1 MARPLVD
8 TYDGFARRPA
18 GKAEHLAPLGIE
30 PRTLEMHAL
39 VRLDRQVALVGLL
52 QLLGGDAEEAR
63 VDIQWDA
70 CLGLSRRPVM
80 SGGTAPVGA
89 RVVLC
94 GFEGWLAGED
104 ASPVR
109 QGDEIERPRDAGLVA
124 GGSRIGH
131 ERARW
136 ACGGADAESSGPP
149 SRRQTTE
156 HSAHAPRCRRWT
168 PFAGQSLTAGL
179 REQPLLMVVDERP
192 ALLRVYVHV
201 SPFSRASSE
210 RITRSCADNP
220 LVLGDMPGAVEKP
233 PDGSQFTSIGS
244 S

>member
-8 TYDGFARRPA
+8 TYDGFARR
-18 GKAEHLAPLGIE
+18 
-30 PRTLEMHAL
+30 
-39 VRLDRQVALVGLL
+39 RQVTLVGLL